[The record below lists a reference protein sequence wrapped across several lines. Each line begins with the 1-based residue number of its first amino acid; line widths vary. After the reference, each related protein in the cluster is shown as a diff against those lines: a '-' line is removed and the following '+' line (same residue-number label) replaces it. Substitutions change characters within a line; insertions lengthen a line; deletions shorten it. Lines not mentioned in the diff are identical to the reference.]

1 MLFELDQW
9 HGLKTRVH
17 LWPCFFF
24 LVPYLQSVEPL
35 SIKLPEPETGMI
47 PLISLSL
54 STLNFPTSN
63 PTSNLSPSLIY
74 SSPCMSFQCVQV
86 PPFPLLPVQSK
97 STITSSLHHCRGVL
111 PVSPSSQLVPP
122 KLLFTLYL
130 EWSLKRQ
137 TQSQNPV
144 YNLSWLPHALR

>member
-1 MLFELDQW
+1 MLFEWDQW

-24 LVPYLQSVEPL
+24 FVPYLQSVEPL
-35 SIKLPEPETGMI
+35 SIKLQRNWNDTFD
-47 PLISLSL
+47 L

-63 PTSNLSPSLIY
+63 PTSNPSLSPIY
-74 SSPCMSFQCVQV
+74 SSPCMSLQCVQV

-97 STITSSLHHCRGVL
+97 STITSSLHHSRGVL
-111 PVSPSSQLVPP
+111 PVSPLSQLVSP
-122 KLLFTLYL
+122 KLLFTLHL

-144 YNLSWLPHALR
+144 YNLPWLPHALR